1 MMKRVWEAI
10 RKDLWIVVLDI
21 IAVNASYFLALVIRF
36 FVNGSFRPVVENAYM
51 PAFRTFAPFYTVL
64 CLTVFILFRL
74 YGGMWSYAGLNDMN
88 RIIGACACTTVIQV
102 VGTYLFVRRM
112 PISYYV
118 IGSVLQFVFMSLT
131 RFGYRFLQVERQKIG
146 NRNAGNIP
154 ALVIGTGEW
163 ARKAV
168 HHLESTPFKVA
179 AIVDEKSAGQSLDGV
194 PVVKEM
200 DLKSIQTVF
209 IADPGLSAEKR
220 KDIKEKCDAAGIEL
234 QDFTGFFRNMGGR
247 IPVASLLELN
257 QGPVTLVVDGKE
269 QKFASGSEAIASL
282 SERYDVVS
290 IEGARI
296 TLTKPSAAGAY
307 AGFES
312 WAQEH
317 KEKTGE
323 DISFF

>member
-1 MMKRVWEAI
+1 MKRVWEAI

-21 IAVNASYFLALVIRF
+21 IAVNVSYLLALVIRF

-64 CLTVFILFRL
+64 CLIVFILFRL
-74 YGGMWSYAGLNDMN
+74 YGGMWNYAGLNDMN
-88 RIIGACACTTVIQV
+88 RIIGACVCTTVIQV
-102 VGTYLFVRRM
+102 VGTCLFVMRM
-112 PISYYV
+112 PVSYYL
-118 IGSVLQFVFMSLT
+118 IGSILQFAFMSLT
-131 RFGYRFLQVERQKIG
+131 RFGYRFFQIEKQKIG

-168 HHLESTPFKVA
+168 HHLESTPFKVT
-179 AIVDEKSAGQSLDGV
+179 AIVDKNSAGQSLDGV

-209 IADPGLSAEKR
+209 IADPGLSAEQR

-247 IPVASLLELN
+247 IPVASLLELV
-257 QGPVTLVVDGKE
+257 QGPVTLLMDGKE
-269 QKFASGSEAIASL
+269 QKFASGSEAVASL
-282 SERYDVVS
+282 SERYDVRS

-296 TLTKPSAAGAY
+296 TLDKPNASGAY

>member
-21 IAVNASYFLALVIRF
+21 IAVNASYYLSLVIRF
-36 FVNGSFRPVVENAYM
+36 FVNGSFRPVAEEIYI
-51 PAFRTFAPFYTVL
+51 PAFGKFAPFYTVL
-64 CLTVFILFRL
+64 CIVVFILFRL
-74 YGGMWSYAGLNDMN
+74 YGGMWTFAGLNDVN

-102 VGTYLFVRRM
+102 VGTCLFVRRM
-112 PISYYV
+112 PITYYA
-118 IGSVLQFVFMSLT
+118 IGSVLQFVFMSVT
-131 RFGYRFLQVERQKIG
+131 RFGYRFFQIEKQKIG

-168 HHLESTPFKVA
+168 HHLESTPFKVT
-179 AIVDEKSAGQSLDGV
+179 AIVDENSAGQSLDGV
-194 PVVKEM
+194 PVAKEM

-257 QGPVTLVVDGKE
+257 QGSVTLVVDGKE

-307 AGFES
+307 AGFEA